1 MMVKVRNEAAGC
13 THELGDVPFDQI
25 DNVIKDIKFW
35 GLSTGD
41 DSADLDSLCG
51 EFRHDEYGFYFL
63 VMFDG

>member
-1 MMVKVRNEAAGC
+1 MMVKVRNESTGS

-35 GLSTGD
+35 GLN

-63 VMFDG
+63 VMFDV